1 MLGDIKTVNGKEI
14 IYYTNAPF
22 LGHLNKEGYFR
33 MEVCNFDSS
42 TKDKGYISMYFLD
55 LDKQTVVKAN
65 LRTKPV
71 GHPDELL
78 PLEKLFRLA
87 LQDELEKG
95 VNCFSVELDLLVGQ
109 ECQILVER
117 DGEYYNIKDV
127 FPMDE
132 ELGEY
137 VSKLEMVKSRLPK
150 GLFDSN

>member
-1 MLGDIKTVNGKEI
+1 
-14 IYYTNAPF
+14 
-22 LGHLNKEGYFR
+22 
-33 MEVCNFDSS
+33 
-42 TKDKGYISMYFLD
+42 MYFLD

-65 LRTKPV
+65 LRTKPM

-78 PLEKLFRLA
+78 PLEKLIRLA
-87 LQDELEKG
+87 LSDELEKG

-117 DGEYYNIKDV
+117 DADYYNVKDV

-150 GLFDSN
+150 GLFNSN